1 MVLSSLI
8 LPFVN
13 GCDLFYPPAPETMI
27 QIKNG
32 FRLPV
37 EVVGDVGY
45 LLVELFQR
53 VAYDSPPRV
62 DKSTSK
68 GFWQWGQVKSRR
80 V

>member
-1 MVLSSLI
+1 MPLI
-8 LPFVN
+8 D
-13 GCDLFYPPAPETMI
+13 GCNLFHPPAPEAMI

-53 VAYDSPPRV
+53 VAYDSPPKV
-62 DKSTSK
+62 DKSTSN
-68 GFWQWGQVKSRR
+68 GF
-80 V
+80 